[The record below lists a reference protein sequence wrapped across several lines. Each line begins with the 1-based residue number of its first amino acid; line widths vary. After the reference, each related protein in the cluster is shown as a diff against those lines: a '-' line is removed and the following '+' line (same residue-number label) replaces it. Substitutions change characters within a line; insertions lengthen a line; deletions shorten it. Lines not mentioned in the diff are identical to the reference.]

1 MPKKKIVKKTKK
13 SIKEEKKGIKKA
25 KKDKKTKVAK
35 EKPQKEVFLGEVNHY
50 YDKINVIAIKLLAP
64 LKLGDKIKIVGGEKT
79 DFTQKVDSMEKQHQK
94 LKLAK
99 KGDEIGIKVKEK
111 VREGYKVYKV
121 S

>member
-13 SIKEEKKGIKKA
+13 STKKKKESIKKI
-25 KKDKKTKVAK
+25 KKEQKAKVAK
-35 EKPQKEVFLGEVNHY
+35 EKTQKEVFLGEVNHY
-50 YDKINVIAIKLLAP
+50 YDKIKVIAMKLLAP
-64 LKLGDKIKIVGGEKT
+64 LKLGDKIRIVGGEKT